1 MNPFRIYADTSA
13 IGGCHD
19 PEFAEDSRRFIEGVR
34 QGRFVLLTSEIVLTE
49 LQDAPEEVRSILPS
63 LPEEAVEPVT
73 IGEEVLALRD
83 AYLDA
88 GILRPRW
95 LDDAGH
101 VAAATVAR
109 ADAIMSWNFRHIVRL
124 DKMKDYNEVNVEND
138 YGTLTIIS
146 PRELPTSED
155 NGEE

>member
-13 IGGCHD
+13 IGECHD

-109 ADAIMSWNFRHIVRL
+109 ADAITSWNFRHIVRL
-124 DKMKDYNEVNVEND
+124 DKMKDYNEVNVENG

-146 PRELPTSED
+146 PRELPTGED
-155 NGEE
+155 HGEE

>member
-1 MNPFRIYADTSA
+1 
-13 IGGCHD
+13 
-19 PEFAEDSRRFIEGVR
+19 
-34 QGRFVLLTSEIVLTE
+34 
-49 LQDAPEEVRSILPS
+49 LQDALEEVRSILPS
-63 LPEEAVEPVT
+63 LPEEAVEPVA

-101 VAAATVAR
+101 VAAATVAH
-109 ADAIMSWNFRHIVRL
+109 ADAITSGNFRHIVRL
-124 DKMKDYNEVNVEND
+124 DKMKDYNEVNVENG

-146 PRELPTSED
+146 PRELPTGED
-155 NGEE
+155 HGEE

>member
-49 LQDAPEEVRSILPS
+49 LQDAPEEVRSLLPS

-83 AYLDA
+83 AYRHPPPALA
-88 GILRPRW
+88 GRRR
-95 LDDAGH
+95 ARRSGHRRARRRHH
-101 VAAATVAR
+101 VA
-109 ADAIMSWNFRHIVRL
+109 
-124 DKMKDYNEVNVEND
+124 
-138 YGTLTIIS
+138 
-146 PRELPTSED
+146 ELPSYRAA
-155 NGEE
+155 